1 MHYFR
6 ETLSINGLIDNV
18 FYYVRKGVPDMI
30 STMVLTSDYKL
41 KKDVPVEQLGDHDIS
56 WYWVDFY
63 APSEDEAA
71 LLRTHFQFHPLAIE
85 DCLQY
90 LQRPKL
96 DYYDGYDFFVLHTLN
111 QHTLAAEEVDVF
123 VGKNFIVTF
132 HLSPS
137 NEIQLLQ
144 RRLMEDSTVWDKGAL
159 YIFYLLMDKIVDE
172 YFPNIYK
179 IEDNVNEAEM
189 KEINPDLIED
199 VFEIRSQ
206 LHKLRRTIHPM
217 SELLY
222 RILNSERV
230 IIPKDQR
237 VYFMD
242 IYDHL
247 LKLLE
252 IVDSNREMTND
263 MRDSYISLNAHRMNT
278 IMKTLTVMTS
288 VFIPL
293 TFIASIYGM
302 NFEYMPELSWR
313 WSYYVVLCVMF
324 VIGTT
329 MLIWLWRKGWFK

>member
-1 MHYFR
+1 
-6 ETLSINGLIDNV
+6 
-18 FYYVRKGVPDMI
+18 MI
-30 STMVLTSDYKL
+30 RTMVLTSNNKM
-41 KKDVPVEQLGDHDIS
+41 KKDVPVEQLRDPDIS
-56 WYWVDFY
+56 WYWVDFS
-63 APSEDEAA
+63 APTEDEAV
-71 LLRTHFQFHPLAIE
+71 LLRTHFHFHPLAIE

-111 QHTLAAEEVDVF
+111 QQTLAADEVDVF
-123 VGKNFIVTF
+123 VGENFIVTF

-137 NEIQLLQ
+137 NEIQLVQ
-144 RRLMEDSTVWDKGAL
+144 RRLMEDKAAWDKGAL

-179 IEDNVNEAEM
+179 IEDNVNELEM
-189 KEINPDLIED
+189 QEINPDLIED

-222 RILNSERV
+222 RVLNSERV
-230 IIPKDQR
+230 IIPKEQR

-263 MRDSYISLNAHRMNT
+263 IRDSYISLNAHRMNM

-302 NFEYMPELSWR
+302 NFEYMPELTWR
-313 WSYYVVLCVMF
+313 WSYYVVLSVML
-324 VIGTT
+324 VIGSA